1 MNFHLFF
8 DRFSEAAVPS
18 SCSSRIL
25 KSLAISVSAIAI
37 STSAFA
43 QDTSADD
50 SNLDVIVVTAQKRE
64 QNLQEV
70 PIAVSAISAAKLE
83 QMQVTNTRDLS
94 GIAPNLTI
102 SPSTTNHSAAV
113 ISIRGIASGSLE
125 SFGLDLANGI
135 YVDGVYIARAN
146 VSGMGVMDLERV
158 EVLRGPQGTLFG
170 RNTTGGAISFVSR
183 QPSNDF
189 GIKAEVGYGNFDAWN
204 GKITVNSGSLL
215 GGLKTSFSYAH
226 TERNGIIDNILEP
239 KKSRDPGSRN
249 TDAFRFAALADIG
262 STGSIQY
269 TYDRAET
276 SGVPLPFQLT
286 NTADGTFNPPQ
297 IVNGEPVVVTQQA
310 PVKQYLAAATFL
322 EPGCAALGIPTSA
335 YRKKMCQNSQGVSSE
350 TIQGHNLQLKNDFDI
365 FAVKFTGGYRRHSSV
380 NNGSDL
386 DGLGTIRG
394 PMFTSATM
402 FNGMPEALLAFV
414 PSIPAAAR
422 PVIAGAPVPTTTQDL
437 YSATSRS
444 RHEQFSSEL
453 EISGDNSHMDWVVGG
468 FYFWEKGVGNNPQ
481 TSAFVMD
488 TNATFLSSMGPLGPL
503 FAAANPARYRAV
515 VTRAVLRYTSINDSK
530 AIYGQTTVYPGGRDS
545 PLSLT
550 VGARYT
556 WDDKKMIRYQ
566 NGAAPLA
573 QVERGEDSFKRFT
586 WNLMARYEIT
596 PDISAYGRI
605 ATGYRSG
612 GFNASDRPLPGTTT
626 LPGFK
631 PETLTSYEVG
641 MKSELFDRRVRL
653 NIAGYYNEYKD
664 LVVSIPVTN
673 APPGTFATR
682 IGNAGKVT
690 YTGIEAEV
698 QASLTRN
705 FSIDGSIGYVD
716 VDTKSFLGGQSTTPG
731 NPPVDIASIIKAA
744 YTAPLT
750 ANVALNGRFPVGSDN
765 AEIVM
770 RVAYTH
776 EDGYYN
782 FINNLSSPFNEAVKT
797 DARDIVNAQ
806 LSIEKLNLGQGT
818 ARAMLWVKNLTNAK
832 DFARG
837 IDFGPLGLAGG
848 YYAEPR
854 TYGLTL
860 GFQY

>member
-1 MNFHLFF
+1 MNHSLLSG
-8 DRFSEAAVPS
+8 RPSGAVVAD
-18 SCSSRIL
+18 IYKHIV
-25 KSLAISVSAIAI
+25 KSLAVSASAIAI
-37 STSAFA
+37 SASAFA
-43 QDTSADD
+43 QTGD
-50 SNLDVIVVTAQKRE
+50 SGDANLNVIVVTAQKRE

-70 PIAVSAISAAKLE
+70 PLAVSAIGAAKLE

-135 YVDGVYIARAN
+135 YIDGVYIARAN

-183 QPSNDF
+183 QPSEEF
-189 GIKAEVGYGNFDAWN
+189 GVKAEAGYGNFDAWN
-204 GKITVNSGSLL
+204 GKITVNSGALF

-239 KKSRDPGSRN
+239 KKSRDPGARN
-249 TDAFRFAALADIG
+249 TDAFRVAVMADLG
-262 STGSIQY
+262 DTGSIQY
-269 TYDRAET
+269 IYDRTKT

-286 NTADGTFNPPQ
+286 NVADGSFNPPQ
-297 IVNGEPVVVTQQA
+297 IVNGQPVVVTQQA
-310 PVKQYLAAATFL
+310 PVAQYLAAATFL
-322 EPGCAALGIPTSA
+322 EPGCAELGLPTRA
-335 YRKKMCQNSQGVSSE
+335 YRKQMCQNSQGISSE
-350 TIQGHNLQLKNDFDI
+350 TIQGHNLQIKNDFES
-365 FAVKFTGGYRRHSSV
+365 FAVKITTGYRRHKSI

-394 PMFTSATM
+394 PLFTSDTL
-402 FNGMPEALLAFV
+402 FNGMPESLLAFI
-414 PSIPAAAR
+414 PSIPEAAR
-422 PVIAGAPVPTTTQDL
+422 PVIAGAAVPTTTQDL

-444 RHEQFSSEL
+444 HHKQLSSEI
-453 EISGDNSHMDWVVGG
+453 EISGDTEHMDWVVGG

-481 TSAFVMD
+481 ISAFVLD
-488 TNATFLSSMGPLGPL
+488 TNNTLLSSMGPLGPS
-503 FAAANPARYRAV
+503 FAAANPAQYRAV
-515 VTRAVLRYTSINDSK
+515 VTRAVLHYASINDSK
-530 AIYGQTTVYPGGRDS
+530 ALYGQTTVYPGGRDS
-545 PLSLT
+545 RLSLT
-550 VGARYT
+550 LGARYT
-556 WDDKKMIRYQ
+556 WDSKKMLRFQ
-566 NGAAPLA
+566 NGAEPLA
-573 QVERGEDSFKRFT
+573 DIERGEDSFRKFT
-586 WNLMARYEIT
+586 WNLMARYEFT
-596 PDISAYGRI
+596 PEINGYARI

-641 MKSELFDRRVRL
+641 MKSELFDRRMRL

-664 LVVSIPVTN
+664 LVVSVPVTN

-682 IGNAGKVT
+682 IGNAGKVA
-690 YTGIEAEV
+690 YTGIEAEF
-698 QASLTRN
+698 QATLTQN
-705 FSIDGSIGYVD
+705 FSIDGAIGYVD
-716 VDTKSFLGGQSTTPG
+716 VNTKSFLGGQSTTSG
-731 NPPVDIASIIKAA
+731 NPPVDIASITKAA

-750 ANVALNGRFPVGSDN
+750 ANVALNGQFAVGGGDT
-765 AEIVM
+765 EIVA
-770 RVAYTH
+770 RIAYTH

-782 FINNLSSPFNEAVKT
+782 FLNDLSSPFNEAVKT
-797 DARDIVNAQ
+797 DARDLINAQ
-806 LSIEKLNLGQGT
+806 LSIEKLPIGNGT